1 MSMTVSKVG
10 NTIKLL
16 DATSGLQTNINVAQ
30 VTKVMNTHFVG
41 KGGGIAG
48 GSSEK
53 LVINKVIICTASGN
67 TDFDLR
73 DVTNQPTWTANPAGL
88 AIAVDAIA
96 AWL

>member
-1 MSMTVSKVG
+1 MTVSKVG

-16 DATSGLQTNINVAQ
+16 DAATGMQTSVNIAQ

-53 LVINKVIICTASGN
+53 LVINKVSICTPSGSV
-67 TDFDLR
+67 DFDLR